1 MKVKELMTRE
11 PVAVGPETPLKDVAA
26 LLVERRISGVPVI
39 GERLEVLGVVS
50 EADILAR
57 ERGPARPPE
66 RLLGWLLAGGAAD
79 DDLLTARTAHEAM
92 TTPPVTIGPNRH
104 VSHAA
109 RLMTDHGI
117 KRLPVIDSDGTL
129 VGIVTRSDLLRAF
142 ARPDETIAREIRDD
156 ITSALWLEQPESV
169 VVRVERGEVTLSGEV
184 ERKSDAELLRRYVTR
199 VPGVVSVSSTLEWR
213 WDDSKV
219 AVL

>member
-50 EADILAR
+50 EADVLAR

-109 RLMTDHGI
+109 RLMTERHRERHRKWDAALAADPHY
-117 KRLPVIDSDGTL
+117 
-129 VGIVTRSDLLRAF
+129 
-142 ARPDETIAREIRDD
+142 ARFM
-156 ITSALWLEQPESV
+156 
-169 VVRVERGEVTLSGEV
+169 SG
-184 ERKSDAELLRRYVTR
+184 
-199 VPGVVSVSSTLEWR
+199 PPST
-213 WDDSKV
+213 
-219 AVL
+219 